1 MDKNL
6 LITIGRQ
13 FGSGGKQI
21 ATCLSQMLDIPV
33 YDNELLMEAARS
45 SGLSEEL
52 FRRSDEKK
60 RLFSFASAGQ
70 SAISEEKLF
79 RIQSEVILSK
89 ASQGGAVFVGRA
101 ADYVL
106 REQRPISIFISA
118 PLQERIRRVSSRAGL
133 SSAEALDL
141 IRSKD
146 KSRAAFYDFFTDRGW
161 GRADSYDL
169 CVDSS
174 LLGIEQTA
182 VFIRDFCLK
191 AR

>member
-60 RLFSFASAGQ
+60 SCSAS
-70 SAISEEKLF
+70 
-79 RIQSEVILSK
+79 
-89 ASQGGAVFVGRA
+89 RA
-101 ADYVL
+101 
-106 REQRPISIFISA
+106 RS
-118 PLQERIRRVSSRAGL
+118 SSRKPRREVLCLWAGRRTMCCE
-133 SSAEALDL
+133 SSV
-141 IRSKD
+141 R
-146 KSRAAFYDFFTDRGW
+146 
-161 GRADSYDL
+161 
-169 CVDSS
+169 
-174 LLGIEQTA
+174 
-182 VFIRDFCLK
+182 
-191 AR
+191 

>member
-1 MDKNL
+1 MEKKL

-21 ATCLSQMLDIPV
+21 ATYLAGMLDIPV

-52 FRRSDEKK
+52 FRCSDEKK

-89 ASQGGAVFVGRA
+89 ASQSSAVFVGRA

-106 REQRPISIFISA
+106 RDSRPIRIFVSA
-118 PLQERIRRVSSRAGL
+118 PLQERIRRVSTRAGI
-133 SSAEALDL
+133 SSAQALEL

-146 KSRAAFYDFFTDRGW
+146 KSRAAFYDFFTDRSW

-174 LLGIEQTA
+174 LLGIETTA
-182 VFIRDFCLK
+182 SFIRDFCLK